1 MGAQK
6 IDDSIRLFHKQD
18 DVSGNGHIPTFRPM
32 SCIGASLVSSLSTS
46 GILCPSLHRSGRTS
60 HMEPSRILVPAPE
73 IPMTYLQSR
82 TAFVGPSCA
91 APSQSNRTSSWPHR
105 ATLTMIFDPNQHPLH
120 LLLDRFVDAGMLL
133 DPLEEARPKGGDTN
147 FVVLQLGEQ
156 SGVDVG
162 GFAAAEEEGGGIVGL
177 RVVGGRDGA
186 GRRGGEEGEGKR

>member
-1 MGAQK
+1 MVLQVPRYSNPIAQATPS
-6 IDDSIRLFHKQD
+6 DS
-18 DVSGNGHIPTFRPM
+18 
-32 SCIGASLVSSLSTS
+32 
-46 GILCPSLHRSGRTS
+46 
-60 HMEPSRILVPAPE
+60 
-73 IPMTYLQSR
+73 
-82 TAFVGPSCA
+82 
-91 APSQSNRTSSWPHR
+91 
-105 ATLTMIFDPNQHPLH
+105 LTMIFDPNQHPPH
-120 LLLDRFVDAGMLL
+120 LLLDGLVDAGMLL